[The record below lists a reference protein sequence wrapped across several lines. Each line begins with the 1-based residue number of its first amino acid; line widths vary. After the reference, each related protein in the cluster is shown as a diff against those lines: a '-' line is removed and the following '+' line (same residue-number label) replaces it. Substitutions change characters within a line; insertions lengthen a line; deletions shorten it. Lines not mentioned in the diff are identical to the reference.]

1 MSSSLNKLPWYGQI
15 GLFVGL
21 ALASVYV
28 FYAYYAT
35 PAQANLR
42 ARQAHLASLHA
53 DISKGLV
60 AARQLPQF
68 KARVQELSARLDSLK
83 PILPEQKDV
92 ADLLRRLQTMAVE
105 SHLTIRAVKPEA
117 TVTHTLHVE
126 WPISLELDGTY
137 DNLAIF
143 FDRINHFPRIID
155 VSDVEIHAKPKQD
168 PGSTITASCKA
179 TTFVLLDPAAVAAAQ
194 AAAAKAAP
202 RKPAAHAAGKA
213 N

>member
-1 MSSSLNKLPWYGQI
+1 MSPSLNKLPWYGQI

-21 ALASVYV
+21 ALAGVCI
-28 FYAYYAT
+28 FYAYYAV
-35 PAQANLR
+35 PAQATLR
-42 ARQAHLASLHA
+42 ARQARLTTLHA
-53 DISKGLV
+53 DISKGLA
-60 AARQLPQF
+60 AARRLPVF
-68 KARVQELSARLDSLK
+68 KARVGELSARLDSLK

-117 TVTHTLHVE
+117 TVSHALHVE

-155 VSDVEIHAKPKQD
+155 VSDVDIQAKPKQE
-168 PGSTITASCKA
+168 PGSTVTASCKA
-179 TTFVLLDPAAVAAAQ
+179 TTFVLLDPAAVAAQ
-194 AAAAKAAP
+194 AAKVAKAGAK
-202 RKPAAHAAGKA
+202 KPAAHAAGKA

>member
-1 MSSSLNKLPWYGQI
+1 MSPSLNKLPWYGQV

-21 ALASVYV
+21 ALAGAYV
-28 FYAYYAT
+28 FYAYYAV
-35 PAQANLR
+35 PAQASLR
-42 ARQAHLASLHA
+42 ARQAHLATLHA
-53 DISKGLV
+53 DINKGLT
-60 AARQLPQF
+60 AARQLPAF

-105 SHLTIRAVKPEA
+105 SHLTIRAVKPQA
-117 TVTHTLHVE
+117 TVTRTLHVE

-143 FDRINHFPRIID
+143 FDRINHFPRLID
-155 VSDVEIHAKPKQD
+155 VSDVDIKSKQKQE

-179 TTFVLLDPAAVAAAQ
+179 TTFVLLDPAAVAAAE
-194 AAAAKAAP
+194 AAKAKAG
-202 RKPAAHAAGKA
+202 KPAARAAGKA

>member
-1 MSSSLNKLPWYGQI
+1 MSPSLNKLPWYGQI

-21 ALASVYV
+21 ALAGVYI
-28 FYAYYAT
+28 FYAYYAV
-35 PAQANLR
+35 PAQATLH
-42 ARQAHLASLHA
+42 ARQARLTTLHA
-53 DISKGLV
+53 DINKGLA
-60 AARQLPQF
+60 AARRLPAF
-68 KARVQELSARLDSLK
+68 KARVRELSARLDSLK

-92 ADLLRRLQTMAVE
+92 ADLLRRLQAMAVE

-117 TVTHTLHVE
+117 TVTHALHVE

-155 VSDVEIHAKPKQD
+155 VSDVDIHAKPKQE

-179 TTFVLLDPAAVAAAQ
+179 TTFVLLDQAAVAAQ
-194 AAAAKAAP
+194 AAKAGAK
-202 RKPAAHAAGKA
+202 KPAAHAAGKA